1 MNVFVAGG
9 HGKVGLRLLRLV
21 AARGDQARGLIRK
34 SEQAPDLEAVGA
46 EPVVADWEAGADI
59 TPLVAGADAVVF
71 AAGAG
76 PGSSV
81 ERKRSVDYGGAVKL
95 IEAAKANGVSRYVIV
110 SSMGA
115 DDPLSAPE
123 QMRPYQ
129 EAKAAA
135 DEALR
140 DSGLDFTIV
149 RPGRLTDDPGTGLG
163 DAAPSLGRRGSIP
176 RDDVA
181 VVLLAVLDAP
191 STISMTFELLSGD
204 TPIDEAV
211 RKV

>member
-1 MNVFVAGG
+1 MNIFVAGG
-9 HGKVGLRLLRLV
+9 HGKIGLRLLRL
-21 AARGDQARGLIRK
+21 AAQRGDQARGLIRDAGQ
-34 SEQAPDLEAVGA
+34 SADLEAVGA
-46 EPVVADWEAGADI
+46 EPVVADWEAGDDI

-76 PGSSV
+76 PGSGP
-81 ERKRSVDYGGAVKL
+81 ERKRAVDYGGAVKL

-115 DDPLSAPE
+115 DNPLRGPE
-123 QMRPYQ
+123 SMRPYQ

-140 DSGLDFTIV
+140 ESGLDFTIV
-149 RPGRLTDDPGTGLG
+149 RPGMLTDDPGTGLV

-181 VVLLAVLDAP
+181 AVLLAVLDAP

-204 TPIDEAV
+204 TPVDEAV
-211 RKV
+211 RQV